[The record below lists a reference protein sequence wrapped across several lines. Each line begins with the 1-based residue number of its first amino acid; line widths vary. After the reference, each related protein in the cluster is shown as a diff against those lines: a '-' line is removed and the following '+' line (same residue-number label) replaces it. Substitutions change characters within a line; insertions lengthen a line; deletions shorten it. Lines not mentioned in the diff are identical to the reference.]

1 MANKA
6 KHAFG
11 SEAKIQE
18 ALAAGTIDAYDIL
31 FLDEK
36 KVGWISKSGEVVIAE
51 GEKNV
56 IKVTELPVADGKENV
71 VYIFENQ
78 GYIWDS
84 TQSKCIPLAQ
94 DVDVTAIEEK
104 VTNLETAIET
114 KVDEKTVDDKIEAAL
129 TGMEIVEF

>member
-36 KVGWISKSGEVVIAE
+36 KVGWITKNGEVVIAE

-56 IKVTELPVADGKENV
+56 IKVTELPTTDGKEDV